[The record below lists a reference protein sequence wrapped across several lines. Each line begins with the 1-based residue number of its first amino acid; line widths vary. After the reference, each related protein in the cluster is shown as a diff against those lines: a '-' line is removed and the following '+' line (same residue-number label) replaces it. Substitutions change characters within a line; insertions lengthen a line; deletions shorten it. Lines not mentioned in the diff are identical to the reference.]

1 MKSAHIRWVVLL
13 GTVAIA
19 GILLFQLYFIWKTW
33 NLNERKFTQS
43 AQIALRKVADDL
55 ALLDS
60 IQPSISNPV
69 KQLSPNY
76 FVVES
81 QGNIEP
87 NLLEFYLQ
95 KEFRNCNLNLDFEY
109 GIYNCH
115 TDKMIYGDYV
125 EASGSAN
132 VIKTKKTLPKYE
144 QYVYYFGVNFPTQ
157 KSYLIGKLSIWI
169 IFSGL
174 LLMVMIFF
182 TYSLYVILKQK
193 RLSELQ
199 KDFID
204 NMAHEFK
211 TPISSILISSEVL
224 SKPDIC
230 NQPER
235 LLTYAN
241 IIGAETRR
249 LNEQLEKILQ
259 ITRIDKK
266 GFDLQKEEM
275 GLHALILPIV
285 QSFQSL
291 NKDFEISCKLE
302 AEHDKIFAD
311 KIHFTNIIIN
321 LIDNA
326 IKYSSSN
333 KTITV
338 STSEVPKFLVLAIRD
353 SGIGVAPKHLNKIFN
368 KFYRISDVKP
378 NNGGL
383 GLGLYYVKN
392 VCKKH
397 GWQITVESEPEQY
410 TIFKIFIPLK

>member
-1 MKSAHIRWVVLL
+1 MKSAHIRLVVLL
-13 GTVAIA
+13 GTIAIA

-43 AQIALRKVADDL
+43 VQIALRKVADDL

-60 IQPSISNPV
+60 IQPPILNPV

-81 QGNIEP
+81 QGNMNP

-95 KEFRNCNLNLDFEY
+95 KEFKSCNVNLDFEY
-109 GIYNCH
+109 GIYDCH
-115 TDKMIYGDYV
+115 TEKMIYGNYV
-125 EASGSAN
+125 GSALSP
-132 VIKTKKTLPKYE
+132 VITNNKLPKYD
-144 QYVYYFGVNFPTQ
+144 QYVYYFGVNFPTRN
-157 KSYLIGKLSIWI
+157 SYLIGKLSIWI
-169 IFSGL
+169 IFSVVL
-174 LLMVMIFF
+174 LLVMIFF
-182 TYSLYVILKQK
+182 TYALYVILKQK

-230 NQPER
+230 HQPER
-235 LLTYAN
+235 LLTYAT

-249 LNEQLEKILQ
+249 LNEQLERVLQ

-266 GFDLQKEEM
+266 GFDLQKEDLDIQE
-275 GLHALILPIV
+275 LLNAIA

-291 NKDFEISCKLE
+291 NKDFEITCSCNNTKTRIL
-302 AEHDKIFAD
+302 AD
-311 KIHFTNIIIN
+311 RIHLTNIIIN

-326 IKYSSSN
+326 IKYSGEVKKISITTTILP
-333 KTITV
+333 KTL
-338 STSEVPKFLVLAIRD
+338 EVDIRD
-353 SGIGVAPKHLNKIFN
+353 SGIGIAPKEIKKIFN
-368 KFYRISDVKP
+368 KFYRVP
-378 NNGGL
+378 TTLHNNRGL
-383 GLGLYYVKN
+383 GLGLYYVKKIC
-392 VCKKH
+392 VKH
-397 GWQITVESEPEQY
+397 GWSIIVESEPVNG
-410 TIFKIFIPLK
+410 TVFRIGIPL